1 MPCIKHYFGKKI
13 ILYIIEKE
21 MGSPSRF
28 LPQSCNNFVVV
39 TCACLNFI
47 LRSQLIKLEPHS
59 FVRYL
64 HTVVNRHVKSS
75 V

>member
-1 MPCIKHYFGKKI
+1 
-13 ILYIIEKE
+13 

-39 TCACLNFI
+39 TCACLNFFF
-47 LRSQLIKLEPHS
+47 RSQLIKLEPHS